1 MHRRNNALCKLTHLL
16 PPSLAYPKSRDAIA
30 SKNFVRKLHTV
41 QDFTLDMENV
51 SISPKGFFA
60 LKLITLIGT
69 TKKGPRE
76 CPGHPQ

>member
-1 MHRRNNALCKLTHLL
+1 MVTDGTMLHANSL
-16 PPSLAYPKSRDAIA
+16 PP
-30 SKNFVRKLHTV
+30 LHAPNLGMLSHLKTLSENCILV